1 MENKYRRFLV
11 SYSYSAYNQGYH
23 CIANDEIVLTKEEIM
38 DELDIPLLL
47 KYKIQNIN
55 NLDKKI
61 PEMGIFILVQCTQ
74 AYLIFVNDN
83 QFT

>member
-47 KYKIQNIN
+47 KYKIQNIKIGN
-55 NLDKKI
+55 TYAVKNLINFWEIRDK
-61 PEMGIFILVQCTQ
+61 
-74 AYLIFVNDN
+74 
-83 QFT
+83 

>member
-11 SYSYSAYNQGYH
+11 SYSYSIYNQGYH

-47 KYKIQNIN
+47 KYKIQNIKIGN
-55 NLDKKI
+55 TYAVKNLINFWEIRDK
-61 PEMGIFILVQCTQ
+61 
-74 AYLIFVNDN
+74 
-83 QFT
+83 

>member
-1 MENKYRRFLV
+1 M
-11 SYSYSAYNQGYH
+11 
-23 CIANDEIVLTKEEIM
+23 
-38 DELDIPLLL
+38 